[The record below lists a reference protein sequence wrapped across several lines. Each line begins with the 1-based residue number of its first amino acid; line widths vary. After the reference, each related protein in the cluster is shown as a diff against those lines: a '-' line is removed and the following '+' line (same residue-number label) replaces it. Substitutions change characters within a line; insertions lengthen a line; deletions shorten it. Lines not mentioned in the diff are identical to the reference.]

1 MRRSAVG
8 ALLTP
13 WAFGRSEIYRVECF
27 HQTNPFSGRRGWR
40 VSVFDVCS
48 CELRKNGVPPLLLFD
63 PVRECC
69 SSGKTPG
76 AAPRSA
82 TNKRQKILAR
92 GPYRCDSWKDLE
104 SRITDGTADRRITLL
119 SLVSANPE
127 AISFLSGHL
136 DDIVKSISQAVLTSS
151 NQLSLREIVYE
162 VFTGQRH
169 SMSLADVCPSLP
181 ELPWEP
187 ANLGPDPH
195 AVMFA
200 AISVNGAVFRLVAT
214 RIYAPRYFRFDS
226 EISVDPDVAEPYGGK
241 VRIMWSNPRAW
252 RDAAQ
257 AFLSAADDDWD
268 AELALPEEELDEAMA
283 KHASW
288 FDRAMAVVNGADYYT
303 DDEERRLAPY
313 VCSHG
318 PYAIFGFPHGSQS
331 IAATIA
337 PDVDCHVG
345 GAYATKSR

>member
-1 MRRSAVG
+1 MSLTYAHASYGKMEFLPSSSSIQLENAVRQAKRLGRLLDLQLTSA
-8 ALLTP
+8 
-13 WAFGRSEIYRVECF
+13 
-27 HQTNPFSGRRGWR
+27 
-40 VSVFDVCS
+40 
-48 CELRKNGVPPLLLFD
+48 K
-63 PVRECC
+63 
-69 SSGKTPG
+69 
-76 AAPRSA
+76 
-82 TNKRQKILAR
+82 KILAR